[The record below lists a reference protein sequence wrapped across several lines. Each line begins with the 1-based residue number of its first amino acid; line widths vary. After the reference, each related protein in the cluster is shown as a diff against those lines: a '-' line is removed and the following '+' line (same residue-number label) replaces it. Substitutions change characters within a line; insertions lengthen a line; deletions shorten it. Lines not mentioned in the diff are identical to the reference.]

1 MFRHARQSL
10 VAENREQCLDLLEL
24 VEDVLLDS
32 LLWVPLLEQGWSRW
46 TQMPLPTTS
55 SLWLCEHIAT
65 HPQTLLQLTVLL
77 GSKPLLQPFFQV
89 NLCRSVKVLGQIWRS
104 PAWSAAGPALHIS
117 QASSSARSP
126 EQARNSPGHNILPG
140 MDVL

>member
-24 VEDVLLDS
+24 VEDVL
-32 LLWVPLLEQGWSRW
+32 W
-46 TQMPLPTTS
+46 TVS
-55 SLWLCEHIAT
+55 SGCPCWNRVGPDGPKCLCQPQAVWLCEHIAT

-126 EQARNSPGHNILPG
+126 EQARNSPGHSILPG